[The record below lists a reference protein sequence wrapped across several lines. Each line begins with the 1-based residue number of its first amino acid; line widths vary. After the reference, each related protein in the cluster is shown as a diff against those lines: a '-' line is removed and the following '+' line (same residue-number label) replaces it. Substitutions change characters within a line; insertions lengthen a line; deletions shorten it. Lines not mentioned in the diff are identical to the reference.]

1 MAKAKFWQ
9 NGGHLDYL
17 NNTGADIE
25 ANTVITLGSR
35 IGVAGANIPNG
46 ETGAL
51 IVEGVF
57 ELNKTD
63 STKIDAGTVVYWD
76 GNGITAT
83 SGEDTVPA
91 GYTTNDAA
99 ADAGAVLVK
108 INA

>member
-17 NNTGADIE
+17 NSTGADIE
-25 ANTVITLGSR
+25 ANTVIALGSR
-35 IGVAGANIPNG
+35 IGVAGANIPDG

-57 ELNKTD
+57 ELDKTD

-83 SGEDTVPA
+83 SEESTVPA
-91 GYTTNDAA
+91 GYATNDAA
-99 ADAGAVLVK
+99 ADAEVVLVK